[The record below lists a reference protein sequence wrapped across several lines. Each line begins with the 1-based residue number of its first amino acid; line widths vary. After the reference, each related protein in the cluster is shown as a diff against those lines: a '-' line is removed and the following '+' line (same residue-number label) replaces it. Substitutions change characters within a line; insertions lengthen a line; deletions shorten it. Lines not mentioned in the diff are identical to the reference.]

1 MLLLWL
7 FLGSLAGGLTTSVQ
21 PIFLQQAF
29 AAAAENKPFA
39 RSACGAN
46 ATKGV
51 CLDALKAVG
60 QWDSYTGGVSTAI
73 GLLLSPWAGAAA
85 DRIGTKPMLIISSFI
100 ALPSTALIYVAV
112 KLSGNMAIIYSYYVA
127 SALSANWYLPLL
139 LGAFANFCSKE
150 NRVSGFAMVMATVDV
165 TLIMGPPVGG
175 FIETSF
181 GSQALYLVSLVLV
194 SCQCVIAFFL
204 PSSMWRSGHALAG
217 EKATAKSPLLGG
229 SEGIVQVKSASG
241 KAWGDITFIS
251 KFAQALAILNRS
263 NFFRI
268 LAAIAFLQSFVSSGV
283 TILYIYAMR
292 SGFHF
297 TMDDENLFLTIAFT
311 ASAFSQFVLVKPMG
325 KCLGML
331 GLLVL
336 GLTSGILNSLLNGIV
351 LSLLDGG
358 LLSQSTSKLFVYII
372 AGSISSFTF
381 FAFPAIG
388 ALKAEQCG
396 RRRAKFYSGCPLC
409 CKIGSRRHFSH
420 DLRFALVKL
429 CAETRHLVLY
439 LCWR

>member
-1 MLLLWL
+1 
-7 FLGSLAGGLTTSVQ
+7 
-21 PIFLQQAF
+21 
-29 AAAAENKPFA
+29 
-39 RSACGAN
+39 
-46 ATKGV
+46 
-51 CLDALKAVG
+51 
-60 QWDSYTGGVSTAI
+60 
-73 GLLLSPWAGAAA
+73 
-85 DRIGTKPMLIISSFI
+85 
-100 ALPSTALIYVAV
+100 
-112 KLSGNMAIIYSYYVA
+112 
-127 SALSANWYLPLL
+127 
-139 LGAFANFCSKE
+139 
-150 NRVSGFAMVMATVDV
+150 MVMATVDV

-181 GSQALYLVSLVLV
+181 GSQALYLVSLALV
-194 SCQCVIAFFL
+194 SFQCVIAFFL

-217 EKATAKSPLLGG
+217 EKATAKSPLLGD

-241 KAWGDITFIS
+241 KAWGDVTFIS
-251 KFAQALAILNRS
+251 KFAQSLAILNRS

-311 ASAFSQFVLVKPMG
+311 ASAFSQFLLVKPMG

-336 GLTSGILNSLLNGIV
+336 GLTSGVLNSLLNGIV

-388 ALKAEQCG
+388 ALKANNVGDDEQSSTQG
-396 RRRAKFYSGCPLC
+396 ALYAAKSAAGVISPMIY
-409 CKIGSRRHFSH
+409 GSLWSK
-420 DLRFALVKL
+420 FAQRPAILYFISAGAS
-429 CAETRHLVLY
+429 CLVLACVT
-439 LCWR
+439 LLLPKRQREK